1 MKILLP
7 IDRSNIS
14 DRVLAEI
21 ADRRHWLPSGSL
33 TLLHVVDMDR
43 LAYRMIPDFQ
53 LDMVSAKATEAG
65 AALLEEKAAVLREAG
80 LTVETRL
87 ETGAPRE
94 VIPRIANGESFALLV
109 LGRRGT
115 GEVRDVL
122 FGSVTNH
129 ALHRVRCPVLLF

>member
-7 IDRSNIS
+7 IDRSEVSTRLVAGIVA
-14 DRVLAEI
+14 RT
-21 ADRRHWLPSGSL
+21 HWLPPGTL

-53 LDMVSAKATEAG
+53 LEMVSAKATEAG
-65 AALLEEKAAVLREAG
+65 AALLEEQAAVLKAVG
-80 LTVETRL
+80 LKVETRL

-94 VIPRIANGESFALLV
+94 VIPRVANGEKFALLV

-122 FGSVTNH
+122 FGTVTNH

>member
-7 IDRSNIS
+7 VDRSEVS
-14 DRVLAEI
+14 SRVVAEI
-21 ADRRHWLPSGSL
+21 AQRVHWLPEGHL

-53 LDMVSAKATEAG
+53 LEMVSEKAREAG
-65 AALLEEKAAVLREAG
+65 AALLENAAAMLRKAG
-80 LTVETRL
+80 LKAETRL

-94 VIPRIANGESFALLV
+94 VIPHIANDEKFALLV

-129 ALHRVRCPVLLF
+129 ALHRVHCPVLLF

>member
-7 IDRSNIS
+7 VDRSEVS
-14 DRVLAEI
+14 SRVVAGI
-21 ADRRHWLPSGSL
+21 AQRVHWLPDGCL

-53 LDMVSAKATEAG
+53 LEMVAVKASEAG
-65 AALLEEKAAVLREAG
+65 AAMLEDMAAVLREAG
-80 LTVETRL
+80 LEVETRL

-94 VIPRIANGESFALLV
+94 VIPRIANDEKFGLLV
-109 LGRRGT
+109 LGRHRV

-122 FGSVTNH
+122 FGSVANH
-129 ALHRVRCPVLLF
+129 ALHRARCPVLLF